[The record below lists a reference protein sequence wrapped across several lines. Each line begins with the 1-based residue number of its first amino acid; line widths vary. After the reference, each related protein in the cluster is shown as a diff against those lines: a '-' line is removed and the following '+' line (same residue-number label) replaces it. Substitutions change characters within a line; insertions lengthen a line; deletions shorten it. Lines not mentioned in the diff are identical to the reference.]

1 MPRTKEFSPDE
12 ALDAC
17 LDVFWANG
25 YEKTSL
31 DALMQASGVARQS
44 LYDTFGDKRSL
55 YLLALARYRDTNHAA
70 LRARFSSG
78 QPVRENVAA
87 VLLGLCAEGRSSL
100 QRGCLLLSAN
110 LERDSDDK
118 EIAQLLR
125 DNQLMLEHIFTR
137 AFEDA
142 KARGELRPSH
152 DALALARFFVATIQ
166 GIRACAR
173 NDPNRRALEQV
184 AHVALAALD

>member
-17 LDVFWANG
+17 MAVFWDKG

-55 YLLALARYRDTNHAA
+55 YLRALARYRDTNHAA
-70 LRARFSSG
+70 LRARFASG
-78 QPVRENVAA
+78 KPVRENVAA

-100 QRGCLLLSAN
+100 QRGCLLLSVN

-118 EIAQLLR
+118 EIAKLLR
-125 DNQLMLEHIFTR
+125 ENQLMLERIFTQ
-137 AFEDA
+137 AFDEA
-142 KARGELRPSH
+142 KARGELSPSH
-152 DALALARFFVATIQ
+152 DARALARFFVATIQ
-166 GIRACAR
+166 GLRACAR

>member
-1 MPRTKEFSPDE
+1 MPRIKEFSPDE

-17 LDVFWANG
+17 MAVFWDKG

-55 YLLALARYRDTNHAA
+55 YLLALARFRDVNHAA
-70 LRARFSSG
+70 LRAGLASG
-78 QPVRENVAA
+78 KPVRENVAA
-87 VLLGLCAEGRSSL
+87 LLLGLCTEGRSSL

-110 LERDSDDK
+110 LERNSDDK

-125 DNQLMLEHIFTR
+125 DNQLTLERMFTQ
-137 AFEDA
+137 AFEAA

-152 DALALARFFVATIQ
+152 DAKALARFFVATIQ
-166 GIRACAR
+166 GIRAAAR

>member
-1 MPRTKEFSPDE
+1 MPRNKEFSPDD

-17 LDVFWANG
+17 LAVFWDKG

-70 LRARFSSG
+70 LRARFASG
-78 QPVRENVAA
+78 QPVRDNVSAL
-87 VLLGLCAEGRSSL
+87 LLGLCAEGRSSL

-110 LERDSDDK
+110 LERDSDDHD
-118 EIAQLLR
+118 IAQLLR
-125 DNQLMLEHIFTR
+125 DNQLMLERIFSR
-137 AFEDA
+137 AFDEA
-142 KARGELRPSH
+142 KARGELSPSH
-152 DALALARFFVATIQ
+152 NPQALARFFVATIQ
-166 GIRACAR
+166 GLRACAR
-173 NDPNRRALEQV
+173 TDPNRRALEQV
-184 AHVALAALD
+184 VHVALAALD